1 VVSLP
6 WRSLDMGGASTT
18 FVRERIGSSD
28 AYKRAVEAQAKA
40 AGRSVEDVN
49 REARKALKEMV
60 AADSSAA
67 NEAWSKLGGWLSRAY
82 EISTKAADIDALRQ
96 VDPSETQVF
105 LPNHRSYLDPF
116 VLRLVLERAGFP
128 PNYVLG
134 GSNLSFFPLGTIGQH
149 TGTVFIRRQF
159 KDSPVYKAMLGVY
172 LGYLVEQGAN
182 LEWYIEGGRTR
193 TGKLRPPRMGILS
206 YLLDAFDD
214 SEVEDMTFVPV
225 SIIYDQQHEVGAIA
239 DEESGGTKKPESFKW
254 ALRYA
259 RAQGTRRGK
268 VHVRFAEPFSLM
280 SCLEELQ
287 VVRKSGNVRA
297 AVPKVA
303 FEVANRINSVTPV
316 TPAAVAT
323 LVLLDSPDRALTEAQ
338 MRAGALPLAEY
349 MGARHLPISS
359 GLDLERAQ
367 MLTERMP
374 SEGLAALSTLIR
386 EGVVTKFDGGPEA
399 VFAIAPDRHLEAA
412 FYRNTLSHFFVTRSI
427 LELALVAAAESG
439 NEDITAV
446 AWSEALALRDLL
458 KFEFFFTTKR
468 QFVIDLRAELDLAWP
483 NWEEVHDPDLILPGL
498 AELTFRAAPRILTPF
513 LEAYSVLGERLA
525 ALDPD
530 KPVDSDALVAECM
543 GLTQQ
548 RVLQRQVRSRESVSK
563 DLFKNALMLA
573 DNRGLLDAG
582 TPDLDQRRRAFADE
596 LATAVRRVGVL
607 RAMTAVP
614 GTPAPMGAALSPTT
628 VPAAGAASEGR

>member
-1 VVSLP
+1 MVSFP
-6 WRSLDMGGASTT
+6 WRTFDVGGSSTT
-18 FVRERIGSSD
+18 VVRERIESSET
-28 AYKRAVEAQAKA
+28 YKRAVEAQAQA

-49 REARKALKEMV
+49 SEARKALKEMV
-60 AADSSAA
+60 AAESAAA
-67 NEAWSKLGGWLSRAY
+67 NEAWTKLGSWLSRAY
-82 EISTKAADIDALRQ
+82 EISTIDGDLADLRQ
-96 VDPSETQVF
+96 LDSSETLVF

-134 GSNLSFFPLGTIGQH
+134 GSNLSFFPLGSIAQR

-172 LGYLVEQGAN
+172 LGHLVEEGAN

-268 VHVRFAEPFSLM
+268 VHVRFAEPFSLA
-280 SCLEELQ
+280 SRLEELN
-287 VVRKSGNVRA
+287 VVRHSGNVRA

-303 FEVANRINSVTPV
+303 FEVANRINAVTPV
-316 TPAAVAT
+316 TPAALAT

-349 MGARHLPISS
+349 MSARGLPISS
-359 GLDLERAQ
+359 GLDLGQAQ
-367 MLTERMP
+367 VLTERMP
-374 SEGLAALSTLIR
+374 SEGLAALSTLIK
-386 EGVVTKFDGGPEA
+386 EGVVSTFAGGPEQ
-399 VFAIAPDRHLEAA
+399 VYTIAPDRHLEAA

-427 LELALVAAAESG
+427 LELALEAAAESG
-439 NEDITAV
+439 EKDFTA
-446 AWSEALALRDLL
+446 ATWREALALRDLL
-458 KFEFFFTTKR
+458 KFEFFFTTKG
-468 QFVIDLRAELDLAWP
+468 QFVVDVRNELDLAWP
-483 NWEEVHDPDLILPGL
+483 GWEQVSEMSQILPGL
-498 AELTFRAAPRILTPF
+498 ADLPFRAAPRILTPF
-513 LEAYSVLGERLA
+513 LEAYSVLAERLA
-525 ALDPD
+525 AQDSD
-530 KPVDSDALVAECM
+530 KVIDQDALVAECM

-563 DLFKNALMLA
+563 DLFKNALLLA
-573 DNRGLLDAG
+573 DNRGLLNAG
-582 TPDLDQRRRAFADE
+582 APDLAERRQAFADE
-596 LATAVRRVGVL
+596 LATVVRRVGIL
-607 RAMTAVP
+607 RAMTAVAVA
-614 GTPAPMGAALSPTT
+614 PALMGQSVIAST
-628 VPAAGAASEGR
+628 VPAAGAAPTR